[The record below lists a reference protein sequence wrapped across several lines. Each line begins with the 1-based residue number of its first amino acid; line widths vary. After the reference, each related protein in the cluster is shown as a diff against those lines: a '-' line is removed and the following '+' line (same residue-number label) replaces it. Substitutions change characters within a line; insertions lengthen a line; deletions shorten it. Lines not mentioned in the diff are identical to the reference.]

1 MLSHGGYPKTI
12 QCSLC
17 SERKHS
23 SIWKI
28 NVDGFIMIQEVL
40 MASTN
45 TVLMDTMG
53 TQGRILAQVGMKESF
68 LEEMRTQPNL
78 KVHIA

>member
-1 MLSHGGYPKTI
+1 MLSHGGYPKTV
-12 QCSLC
+12 QHSLFP
-17 SERKHS
+17 ERKHS

-45 TVLMDTMG
+45 TVLMDATG
-53 TQGRILAQVGMKESF
+53 TQGRSLSSS
-68 LEEMRTQPNL
+68 
-78 KVHIA
+78 